1 MVAAVCLLSAET
13 VLSGVYPFLLSE
25 VRHSAD
31 WFGNLTRTGAV
42 ESSIPQ
48 LNSLTLELSS
58 ELSDLLGETGIDGR
72 EVVRV
77 RREGERRINK
87 MAGPAFSLVP
97 SSSAHW
103 THIAK

>member
-58 ELSDLLGETGIDGR
+58 ELSDLLGETGIDGS

-77 RREGERRINK
+77 RGKERGE
-87 MAGPAFSLVP
+87 
-97 SSSAHW
+97 
-103 THIAK
+103 

>member
-1 MVAAVCLLSAET
+1 MFTPL
-13 VLSGVYPFLLSE
+13 LLSE
-25 VRHSAD
+25 VRHPAD

-72 EVVRV
+72 EV
-77 RREGERRINK
+77 G
-87 MAGPAFSLVP
+87 G
-97 SSSAHW
+97 W
-103 THIAK
+103 G